1 MRRLEASELLANAV
15 TPLVPISGLDERPQ
29 GILERM
35 QAHGVPGVQ
44 VAVIEN
50 DEITWSAGY
59 GELEKDSDRPAE
71 ARSLFQ
77 AASISK
83 PVTAL
88 AVLRLIGDGVLDLDA
103 PVNTWLRSWKLPDN
117 EHTLRR
123 PVTLRTLLSHTA
135 GTTVH
140 GFPGYASD
148 APLPTLRAIL
158 DGAPPA
164 NTKPVRVDIPVGTT
178 FRYSGGGTL
187 IVQQVLIDV
196 TGERFPELMARL
208 VLEPL
213 GMSDSTYEQPL
224 PLALHARAATAHDD
238 AGPVPGKWHVYPE
251 MAAAGLWTTASDLAR
266 FVLGIERAIAGQP
279 GALIPT
285 GLAREMVSPQ
295 NGVPTGLGP
304 QLAGSDLDPRFFHS
318 GGNRGFNCRCV
329 GFVQR
334 PDGVVVMTNGPFSA
348 APLLNEVIG
357 AIGAS
362 RGWLDFVV
370 PRELKV
376 LTDSDGL
383 EAFVGDYEVGGTTVG
398 VRLDQGGL
406 FLDGPFGRQLMHRT
420 GEREFV
426 LADTTRATFVEL
438 DGTITAALE
447 QWGNKYVLTRKA
459 SAAAPV

>member
-15 TPLVPISGLDERPQ
+15 TPLVPINGLDERPQ

-59 GELEKDSDRPAE
+59 GELERDSGRPAE

-103 PVNTWLRSWKLPDN
+103 PVNAWLRSWKLPDN
-117 EHTLRR
+117 EHTLRQ
-123 PVTLRTLLSHTA
+123 PVTLRALLSHTA

-148 APLPTLRAIL
+148 APLPTLQQIL
-158 DGAPPA
+158 DGEPPA

-178 FRYSGGGTL
+178 FRYSGGGL
-187 IVQQVLIDV
+187 MIVQQVLIDV

-224 PLALHARAATAHDD
+224 PLALHPRAATAHDE

-285 GLAREMVSPQ
+285 QLAREMVKPQ
-295 NGVPTGLGP
+295 NGVHVGLGP
-304 QLAGSDLDPRFFHS
+304 QLAGSDRDPRFFHS

-329 GFVQR
+329 GFVEHA
-334 PDGVVVMTNGPFSA
+334 DGVVVMTNGPFSA
-348 APLLNEVIG
+348 ARLLNEVIG

-362 RGWLDFVV
+362 RGWPDFVA
-370 PRELKV
+370 PEELKV
-376 LTDSDGL
+376 LRDRDGL
-383 EAFVGDYEVGGTTVG
+383 EAFVGAYEVGGMTIG
-398 VRLDQGGL
+398 VRLDENGL
-406 FLDGPFGRQLMHRT
+406 CLDGPFGPQLMHRT

-426 LADTTRATFVEL
+426 LADTTRATFEVL
-438 DGTITAALE
+438 DGAITASLE

-459 SAAAPV
+459 SAGATD

>member
-1 MRRLEASELLANAV
+1 MSRLEASELLANAV
-15 TPLVPISGLDERPQ
+15 TPLVRISGFDERPQ

-44 VAVIEN
+44 VAVIEGE
-50 DEITWSAGY
+50 EITWSAGY
-59 GELEKDSDRPAE
+59 GELEKDSGRPVG

-88 AVLRLIGDGVLDLDA
+88 AVMRLIGDGVLDLET
-103 PVNTWLRSWKLPDN
+103 PVNAWLRSWKLPEN

-123 PVTLRTLLSHTA
+123 PVTLRELLSHTA

-140 GFPGYASD
+140 GFPGYPSD
-148 APLPTLRAIL
+148 APLPTLQQTL
-158 DGAPPA
+158 DGEAPA
-164 NTKPVRVDIPVGTT
+164 NTKPVRVDIPVGTQV
-178 FRYSGGGTL
+178 RYSGGGTM

-196 TGERFPELMARL
+196 SGERFPELMARL

-213 GMSDSTYEQPL
+213 GMSDSNYEQPL
-224 PLALHARAATAHDD
+224 PVALHARAATAHDD

-266 FVLGIERAIAGQP
+266 FVLDIERAIADQP
-279 GALIPT
+279 GALIPAR
-285 GLAREMVSPQ
+285 LAREMVRPQ
-295 NGVPTGLGP
+295 NGVPVGLGP
-304 QLAGSDLDPRFFHS
+304 QLAGSDRDPRFFHS

-329 GFVQR
+329 GFVEHA
-334 PDGVVVMTNGPFSA
+334 DGVVVMTNGPFSA

-362 RGWLDFVV
+362 GGWLDFVV

-376 LTDSDGL
+376 LTGSDGL
-383 EAFVGDYEVGGTTVG
+383 EAFVGVYELGGMTIA
-398 VRLDQGGL
+398 VRLDEDGL
-406 FLDGPFGRQLMHRT
+406 HLDGPFGPQLMHRT

-426 LADTTRATFVEL
+426 LADATRVTFEVV
-438 DGTITAALE
+438 DNAITAALE
-447 QWGNKYVLTRKA
+447 QWGNRHVLTRKA
-459 SAAAPV
+459 FTDANV